1 MRKLKVGV
9 WLNENVENT
18 SGGAH
23 GYYYILLNY
32 ILEYKFSDAEIVLI
46 SNKYIETNLNYYLIN
61 WEPKNF
67 RSVRNFF
74 KSIFKKIKFKKLY
87 DQINCIDLNHE
98 KNLYREI
105 NNKVDLIYYLTPDCK
120 YVDFPFIYT
129 LWDLGHHIS
138 YPFPET
144 SFRNIYEN
152 RIKYQDYYAQKALA
166 IFSESEAGKQD
177 IIRYLNIVNKKIK
190 VVPLFPSSVV
200 ESSVISKIPLNFTEL
215 NSPFIHY
222 PAQFWAH
229 KNHYNLLVAFN
240 NLLIEFPNLKLI
252 FTGSDKGNKNYIMSI
267 LKELKLENN
276 VIDLGFVTTE
286 ELKFLYLNSSGLA
299 MPTLLGPT
307 NMPLLEAAEL
317 NCPVACSNFPGHV
330 EQLGEYGYYFNP
342 ESPEDI
348 TIVLSQMLN
357 ENKDHK
363 VKKYIS
369 KFNIAETIKQIDKS
383 FSEIKQIRFT
393 WGENY

>member
-1 MRKLKVGV
+1 
-9 WLNENVENT
+9 
-18 SGGAH
+18 
-23 GYYYILLNY
+23 
-32 ILEYKFSDAEIVLI
+32 
-46 SNKYIETNLNYYLIN
+46 
-61 WEPKNF
+61 
-67 RSVRNFF
+67 
-74 KSIFKKIKFKKLY
+74 
-87 DQINCIDLNHE
+87 
-98 KNLYREI
+98 
-105 NNKVDLIYYLTPDCK
+105 
-120 YVDFPFIYT
+120 
-129 LWDLGHHIS
+129 
-138 YPFPET
+138 
-144 SFRNIYEN
+144 
-152 RIKYQDYYAQKALA
+152 
-166 IFSESEAGKQD
+166 
-177 IIRYLNIVNKKIK
+177 
-190 VVPLFPSSVV
+190 
-200 ESSVISKIPLNFTEL
+200 
-215 NSPFIHY
+215 
-222 PAQFWAH
+222 
-229 KNHYNLLVAFN
+229 
-240 NLLIEFPNLKLI
+240 
-252 FTGSDKGNKNYIMSI
+252 MSI